1 MEIKLYLNKSPYNK
15 ISKDLKLLKT
25 VQDVSLVGEF
35 ADHQPTI
42 QMIVPS
48 VDFNY
53 FNIQG
58 RYYFLVEKKFIRNGI
73 VEIIGRL
80 DTLMTYKDYV
90 LNLTGI
96 QVEGSGGSQLV
107 PDGKAL
113 IKIKP
118 EIEMVK
124 SDGFSENEQD
134 GIYILLTSQKGY
146 IQA

>member
-15 ISKDLKLLKT
+15 ISKDLKLLQT

-42 QMIVPS
+42 QMIVS
-48 VDFNY
+48 NADFNY
-53 FNIQG
+53 FFIQG
-58 RYYFLVEKKFIRNGI
+58 RYYFLVEKKILRNGI
-73 VEIIGRL
+73 VEIVGRI
-80 DTLMTYKDYV
+80 DPLMTYKNYV

-118 EIEMVK
+118 EIEMIK
-124 SDGFSENEQD
+124 SDGFSEKEQD
-134 GIYILLTSQKGY
+134 GIYILLTSQMGY
-146 IQA
+146 TKA

>member
-1 MEIKLYLNKSPYNK
+1 
-15 ISKDLKLLKT
+15 
-25 VQDVSLVGEF
+25 
-35 ADHQPTI
+35 
-42 QMIVPS
+42 MIVPS

-73 VEIIGRL
+73 VEITGRL
-80 DTLMTYKDYV
+80 DPLMTYKDYV

-124 SDGFSENEQD
+124 SDGFSEKEQD
-134 GIYILLTSQKGY
+134 GIYILLTSQRNY
-146 IQA
+146 VQA

>member
-1 MEIKLYLNKSPYNK
+1 MDIKLYLNKSPYNK
-15 ISKDLKLLKT
+15 ISKDLKLLQT

-35 ADHQPTI
+35 ADHQPVI
-42 QMIVPS
+42 QMIVPNA
-48 VDFNY
+48 DFNY
-53 FNIQG
+53 FYIQG
-58 RYYFLVEKKFIRNGI
+58 RYYFLVEKKFLRNGI
-73 VEIIGRL
+73 VEIVGRI
-80 DTLMTYKDYV
+80 DPLMTYKDYV

-124 SDGFSENEQD
+124 SDGFSEKEQD
-134 GIYILLTSQKGY
+134 GIYILLTSQRNY